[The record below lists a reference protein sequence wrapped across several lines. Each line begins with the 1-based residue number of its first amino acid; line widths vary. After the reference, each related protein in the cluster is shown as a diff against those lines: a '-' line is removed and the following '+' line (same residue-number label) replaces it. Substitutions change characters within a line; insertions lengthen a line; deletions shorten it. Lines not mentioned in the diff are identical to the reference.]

1 MGEENRSG
9 SILGIFPKS
18 GDFESRAM
26 LWNHKTNYTFHSQKS
41 SAAQRNEDIQLPRY
55 RRNNTRGRMKGL
67 RVGMSIVEL
76 LPSESAI
83 LMVALWIEMS
93 SHSYVDSIY
102 CSRHEFVFS
111 AWVEMKVVYGIEEDR
126 GILTLNRAPGL

>member
-1 MGEENRSG
+1 MS
-9 SILGIFPKS
+9 SLLLLMLGVIS
-18 GDFESRAM
+18 ATCES
-26 LWNHKTNYTFHSQKS
+26 T
-41 SAAQRNEDIQLPRY
+41 
-55 RRNNTRGRMKGL
+55 
-67 RVGMSIVEL
+67 
-76 LPSESAI
+76 AI